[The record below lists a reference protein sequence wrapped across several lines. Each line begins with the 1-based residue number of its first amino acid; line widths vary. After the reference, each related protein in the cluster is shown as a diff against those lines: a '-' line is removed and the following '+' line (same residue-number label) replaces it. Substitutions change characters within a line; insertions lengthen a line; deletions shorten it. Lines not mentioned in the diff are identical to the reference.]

1 MYDNVRNTIFIKLL
15 YIDTKC
21 MNKSIY
27 LVVKTVAKS
36 IWVFLEIPVRMHNII
51 ISIVI
56 IIIFKC
62 LACV

>member
-15 YIDTKC
+15 YIDTKFT
-21 MNKSIY
+21 NKSIY

-51 ISIVI
+51 ISIGI
-56 IIIFKC
+56 IIIFKS